1 MMTTLPLSR
10 AAVAALTFSPCFN
23 VRYVFQL
30 SLNHLLNYP
39 DCNAT

>member
-23 VRYVFQL
+23 VFQL